1 MTTLAT
7 KDGTEIYFK
16 DWGTG
21 RPILFSHGWPLS
33 ADMWDDQML
42 AVALA
47 GYRGIAFDRRGFGRS
62 SQPWTGYDY
71 DTMGDDIAALMETLD
86 LKDAVL
92 VGFSMGGGDIVRY
105 IARHGASRVSK
116 LVLISAVTP
125 LFMKTADHDGPDK
138 SLFDGIRAGLL
149 QDRPPFLEN
158 FNPLFYGTERGHSVS
173 PAIFRLTVQIGLQ
186 ASLKATIDC
195 VTAFSETDFRPDMAK
210 IDVPALVIHG
220 GDDMVVPLEAT
231 GALAAKMIKG
241 AKLKVYEGAP
251 HATTV
256 THKDRLNSDLLSF
269 IAE

>member
-1 MTTLAT
+1 MATVKT
-7 KDGTEIYFK
+7 KDGTDIYFK

-21 RPILFSHGWPLS
+21 RPVLFSHGWPLS
-33 ADMWDDQML
+33 ADMWDEQML
-42 AVALA
+42 AVASA

-62 SQPWTGYDY
+62 VKPLSGYDY
-71 DTMGDDIAALMETLD
+71 DTMAYDIAVLMDSLD
-86 LKDAVL
+86 LNDAVL

-105 IARHGASRVSK
+105 VARHGAGRVSK

-149 QDRPPFLEN
+149 RDRPQFLED
-158 FNPLFYGTERGHSVS
+158 FNPLFYGTDRGQTVS
-173 PAIFRLTVQIGLQ
+173 PGIFRQTVQIGLQ

-210 IDVPALVIHG
+210 IDVPTLVIHG
-220 GDDMVVPLEAT
+220 GDDVVVPLQAT

-241 AKLKVYEGAP
+241 ARLDVYEGAP

-256 THKDRLNSDLLSF
+256 THKDRLNRDLLDF